1 MRSIEKEEQ
10 DMELNINEMRII
22 KRAVELEWDRKDTIA
37 EKAMTGY
44 REGRV
49 SGTDAIVA
57 RQKADEVLEL
67 LKKVEEE
74 LKKLREEEQA

>member
-1 MRSIEKEEQ
+1 
-10 DMELNINEMRII
+10 MELNINEMRII

-37 EKAMTGY
+37 EKAMAGY
-44 REGRV
+44 NEGRV

-74 LKKLREEEQA
+74 LKNMRKEER